1 MGCVQSL
8 SPTHL
13 DMMRESDC
21 CGAPEWI
28 DGTGI
33 CNLCGEHAEFET
45 EEI

>member
-1 MGCVQSL
+1 
-8 SPTHL
+8 
-13 DMMRESDC
+13 MMRESDC